1 MIKHACISGILWKL
15 RSGLPQTQDRIL
27 AKDPILPTYIKTPA
41 GCVWCV
47 ARLSLEWNCIAADMD
62 YFAAFASGRDTF
74 IEIGVNQIYIGPTW
88 RAQKKLYQCPIYF
101 VSQIKST
108 YWLSYHKYHYLY
120 IYLLYYYSRIEKPK
134 RNNSDPDTRYCWL
147 RFEPFL
153 NQTAVKNWKFLK
165 NVKKP

>member
-1 MIKHACISGILWKL
+1 MYKPSKLRQQSRVRVLAFSKDFMIRKVKLILLKQHFFNRSEKKRKKYYNRTYCMFQYVCIHACISGILWKL

-41 GCVWCV
+41 GCVCCV

-88 RAQKKLYQCPIYF
+88 RAQKKLY
-101 VSQIKST
+101 
-108 YWLSYHKYHYLY
+108 
-120 IYLLYYYSRIEKPK
+120 
-134 RNNSDPDTRYCWL
+134 
-147 RFEPFL
+147 
-153 NQTAVKNWKFLK
+153 
-165 NVKKP
+165 